1 MASSNKVYY
10 RNFLTMLSGNTV
22 SQVIPFF
29 IAPILSRTFSREEF
43 AVLANFMAIVGVI
56 GIVSTGRLELAVPIP
71 QEHKKA
77 QEIAFTGFL
86 ITLGLGLIS
95 LLIPLFA
102 YQIGQLY
109 DDSILPEYL
118 WLVPLA
124 VISYGL
130 LGLTNNWNLR
140 HERFHLISI
149 GKISQSIVNNGLAAM
164 LGFIGWGVNGL
175 IIAWLLSQYIN
186 IVILLVGVNRKIKY
200 KDFGL
205 ISLKTTLK
213 EYKDFP
219 LINSLHAFSDIF
231 ITQFLLFWMI
241 SSYFGLIELGLFAMM
256 NKYIKAPIVL
266 VSSSVSQLFYVEAGK
281 AINKGISLFPII
293 KKTVR
298 TSVLFAIPF
307 TVVLISLGPEIFR
320 WYLGEKWEIAGVYA
334 QYLSPMLFLY
344 FVISPISGLPILLQ
358 KQKQAFIFSLIG
370 SSFTIFI
377 FFIGIYFKLQFVQT
391 LFLYGLAFTA
401 FYLLTL
407 LWYFTLI
414 KKRNES
420 IN

>member
-164 LGFIGWGVNGL
+164 LGYIGWGINGL

-370 SSFTIFI
+370 SSFTILI
-377 FFIGIYFKLQFVQT
+377 FFLGIYFKLQFVQT

>member
-370 SSFTIFI
+370 SSFTILI
-377 FFIGIYFKLQFVQT
+377 FFLGIYFKLQFVQT
-391 LFLYGLAFTA
+391 LFLYGLAFTT

>member
-86 ITLGLGLIS
+86 ITMGLGLIS

-164 LGFIGWGVNGL
+164 LGYIGWGVNGL

-298 TSVLFAIPF
+298 TSVMFAIPF

>member
-1 MASSNKVYY
+1 
-10 RNFLTMLSGNTV
+10 
-22 SQVIPFF
+22 
-29 IAPILSRTFSREEF
+29 
-43 AVLANFMAIVGVI
+43 
-56 GIVSTGRLELAVPIP
+56 
-71 QEHKKA
+71 
-77 QEIAFTGFL
+77 
-86 ITLGLGLIS
+86 LGLGLIS

-377 FFIGIYFKLQFVQT
+377 FFLGIYFKLQFVQT

>member
-22 SQVIPFF
+22 SQVIPFI

-164 LGFIGWGVNGL
+164 LGYIGWGVNGL

-377 FFIGIYFKLQFVQT
+377 FFLGIYFKLQFVQT

>member
-1 MASSNKVYY
+1 MASSNKVYF

-95 LLIPLFA
+95 VLIPLFA

-377 FFIGIYFKLQFVQT
+377 FFLGIYFKLQFVQT

>member
-1 MASSNKVYY
+1 
-10 RNFLTMLSGNTV
+10 
-22 SQVIPFF
+22 
-29 IAPILSRTFSREEF
+29 
-43 AVLANFMAIVGVI
+43 
-56 GIVSTGRLELAVPIP
+56 
-71 QEHKKA
+71 
-77 QEIAFTGFL
+77 
-86 ITLGLGLIS
+86 
-95 LLIPLFA
+95 
-102 YQIGQLY
+102 
-109 DDSILPEYL
+109 
-118 WLVPLA
+118 
-124 VISYGL
+124 
-130 LGLTNNWNLR
+130 
-140 HERFHLISI
+140 
-149 GKISQSIVNNGLAAM
+149 M
-164 LGFIGWGVNGL
+164 LGYIGWGVNGL

>member
-377 FFIGIYFKLQFVQT
+377 FFLGIYFKLQFVQT